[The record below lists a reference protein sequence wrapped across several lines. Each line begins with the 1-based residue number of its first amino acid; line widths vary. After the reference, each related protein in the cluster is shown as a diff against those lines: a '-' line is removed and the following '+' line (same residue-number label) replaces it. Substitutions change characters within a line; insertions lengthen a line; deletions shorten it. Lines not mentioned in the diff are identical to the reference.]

1 MLSKCSL
8 SPDLANWKKKKKT
21 HYFPERSKGMFLWKL
36 LHFAHAEIP
45 FPLSKWNKRVY
56 MNGTYCTSGKTDNN
70 SILGISFLDPGWKD
84 TEAFCF
90 FLPPFSV
97 PYSSLEKSEF
107 RNL

>member
-1 MLSKCSL
+1 MLFISRSGKL
-8 SPDLANWKKKKKT
+8 KKKKK
-21 HYFPERSKGMFLWKL
+21 HIIFLKEVRVCFLWKL

-90 FLPPFSV
+90 FLPPFGV
-97 PYSSLEKSEF
+97 LYSSLEKSEF